1 MKKNEVTNNGPQ
13 YNTEKTKDCSTRTLL
28 KLGGEDDTNITVTL
42 PLN

>member
-28 KLGGEDDTNITVTL
+28 KLGGEDKTNITVTL